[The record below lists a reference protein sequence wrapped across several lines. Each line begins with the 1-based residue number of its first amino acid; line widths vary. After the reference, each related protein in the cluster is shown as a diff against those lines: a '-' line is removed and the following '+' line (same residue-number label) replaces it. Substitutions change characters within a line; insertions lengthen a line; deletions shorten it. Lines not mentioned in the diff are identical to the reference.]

1 MRNIEERDKFLA
13 LQKRVAEL
21 RGPKSLII
29 RIEVERGDVDDNDV
43 EDLFQEMRASG
54 YKIGLATIYRTLNL
68 ISESGLAIQGSLK
81 CGKNF
86 FEIEK
91 ASFAA
96 GGMNKVHNINLS
108 IENEGEIICLLGPSG
123 IGKTTILRTI
133 AGLEK
138 IKNGKIFLKNKIL
151 SSKNVH
157 VEPEDRNIALSFQEN
172 SLFPHYTVE
181 KNINLGAERKKGKKR
196 KISIKETIKFLKL
209 NKILNKYPHEISA
222 GEAQRTS
229 LARSLV
235 SQPDLLLLDEPLS
248 NVDQSFKEEI
258 QVELKQILTNSKITT
273 IIVTHDSYEAFY
285 LGSKCGII
293 LNGQLRQYDDPY
305 NVYHFPNSI
314 EVVNFLNRGILIPA
328 KVTGEDSLENH
339 DLGIIKGN
347 FIKHYP
353 KGSDV
358 QLLLQPEDL
367 EHDDQ
372 SNLKLEV
379 VDRKFRGTNFIY
391 TLKTKSNLMIPVF
404 VHSHHIHQHE
414 KEEQF
419 GIKRPINI
427 DHIVCF

>member
-1 MRNIEERDKFLA
+1 MNE
-13 LQKRVAEL
+13 
-21 RGPKSLII
+21 
-29 RIEVERGDVDDNDV
+29 
-43 EDLFQEMRASG
+43 
-54 YKIGLATIYRTLNL
+54 
-68 ISESGLAIQGSLK
+68 
-81 CGKNF
+81 NF
-86 FEIEK
+86 FEINNVT
-91 ASFAA
+91 FAA
-96 GGMNKVHNINLS
+96 SDKNKVSNVSLN
-108 IENEGEIICLLGPSG
+108 IENEGDVICLLGPSG

-138 IKNGKIFLKNKIL
+138 VQSGNIALKNKII
-151 SSKNVH
+151 SSKDVH
-157 VEPEDRNIALSFQEN
+157 IEPEKRNISLSFQDN
-172 SLFPHYTVE
+172 CLFPHFNVLQNIEFGAARNKKE
-181 KNINLGAERKKGKKR
+181 KKDL
-196 KISIKETIKFLKL
+196 SIKEVVKFLHLDYIIDKF
-209 NKILNKYPHEISA
+209 PHEISS
-222 GEAQRTS
+222 GEAQRAS
-229 LARSLV
+229 LARSLL
-235 SQPDLLLLDEPLS
+235 SKPDLLLLDEPLS

-258 QVELKQILTNSKITT
+258 QVKLKKILTELKITT

-293 LNGQLRQYDDPY
+293 LNGQLTQYDDPY
-305 NVYHFPNSI
+305 NVYHFPNSV

-328 KVTGEDSLENH
+328 KVTGENSLEND
-339 DLGIIKGN
+339 DLGTIKGN

-367 EHDDQ
+367 EHDDK

-391 TLKTKSNLMIPVF
+391 TLKTLSNLLIPVF

-414 KEEQF
+414 VDEKF

>member
-1 MRNIEERDKFLA
+1 MSENFL
-13 LQKRVAEL
+13 E
-21 RGPKSLII
+21 I
-29 RIEVERGDVDDNDV
+29 DNV
-43 EDLFQEMRASG
+43 
-54 YKIGLATIYRTLNL
+54 T
-68 ISESGLAIQGSLK
+68 
-81 CGKNF
+81 
-86 FEIEK
+86 
-91 ASFAA
+91 FAA
-96 GGMNKVHNINLS
+96 SDKNKVSNVSLN
-108 IENEGEIICLLGPSG
+108 IENEGDVICLLGPSG

-138 IKNGKIFLKNKIL
+138 VQSGKIALKNKII
-151 SSKNVH
+151 SSKDTH
-157 VEPEDRNIALSFQEN
+157 IEPEKRNISLSFQDN
-172 SLFPHYTVE
+172 CLFPHYNVI
-181 KNINLGAERKKGKKR
+181 KNIELGAARNIKKKKDL
-196 KISIKETIKFLKL
+196 SIEEVIKFLHLEHIVDKF
-209 NKILNKYPHEISA
+209 PHEISS
-222 GEAQRTS
+222 GEAQRAS
-229 LARSLV
+229 LARSLL
-235 SQPDLLLLDEPLS
+235 SKPDLLLLDEPLS

-258 QVELKQILTNSKITT
+258 QVKLKQILNELKITT

-305 NVYHFPNSI
+305 NVYHFPNSV

-328 KVTGEDSLENH
+328 KVTGENSLENE
-339 DLGIIKGN
+339 DLGTIKGN

-367 EHDDQ
+367 EHDDK

-391 TLKTKSNLMIPVF
+391 TLKTTSNLLIPVF

-414 KEEQF
+414 VDEKF

>member
-1 MRNIEERDKFLA
+1 MNKNYF
-13 LQKRVAEL
+13 
-21 RGPKSLII
+21 
-29 RIEVERGDVDDNDV
+29 EVKNVD
-43 EDLFQEMRASG
+43 F
-54 YKIGLATIYRTLNL
+54 
-68 ISESGLAIQGSLK
+68 
-81 CGKNF
+81 C
-86 FEIEK
+86 
-91 ASFAA
+91 A
-96 GGMNKVHNINLS
+96 GGKTKVKNVSFS
-108 IENEGEIICLLGPSG
+108 IKDKGDIICLLGPSG

-138 IKNGKIFLKNKIL
+138 INNGSIKLNNKLI
-151 SSKNVH
+151 SSKTKYT
-157 VEPEDRNIALSFQEN
+157 EPEERNISLAFQEN
-172 SLFPHYTVE
+172 SLFPHYNVE
-181 KNINLGAERKKGKKR
+181 KNISIGAENKNNKKKK
-196 KISIKETIKFLKL
+196 INLKEIIKFLNL
-209 NKILNKYPHEISA
+209 TNILNKYPHEISA
-222 GEAQRTS
+222 GEAQRAS

-235 SQPDLLLLDEPLS
+235 SNPDLLLLDEPLS

-258 QVELKQILTNSKITT
+258 QVELKQLLKKFKITT

-285 LGSKCGII
+285 LGGKCGII
-293 LNGQLRQYDDPY
+293 LNGQLKQYDDPY

-328 KVTGEDSLENH
+328 KVTGENSLENK
-339 DLGIIKGN
+339 DLGTIKGN

-353 KGSDV
+353 NGSDV

-391 TLKTKSNLMIPVF
+391 TLKTNSNLLIPVF

-414 KEEQF
+414 VDEKF